1 MALEEF
7 SWSLLASDCPRALRR
22 YAVHMTAARIS
33 QFRLLLCAQLALV
46 AAASAGAYLGLL
58 PTSLP
63 SFPHADLVG
72 HALGF
77 GLLAVCVDGALG
89 HRPIR
94 REVSFPRLGPALVL
108 AGAGL
113 EELAQ
118 GLSPRRTSSVADFAA
133 DAAGVLLLSW
143 MARRLTGGGRSP
155 ESR

>member
-1 MALEEF
+1 MA
-7 SWSLLASDCPRALRR
+7 
-22 YAVHMTAARIS
+22 AARTS

-63 SFPHADLVG
+63 SVPHADLAA

-77 GLLAVCVDGALG
+77 GLLAVSVDGALRY
-89 HRPIR
+89 RPVR
-94 REVSFPRLGPALVL
+94 RDLPFPRLGPALVL

-118 GLSPRRTSSVADFAA
+118 GLSPRRTSSLADFAA

-143 MARRLTGGGRSP
+143 MARRMSVAPEEGGAVR
-155 ESR
+155 